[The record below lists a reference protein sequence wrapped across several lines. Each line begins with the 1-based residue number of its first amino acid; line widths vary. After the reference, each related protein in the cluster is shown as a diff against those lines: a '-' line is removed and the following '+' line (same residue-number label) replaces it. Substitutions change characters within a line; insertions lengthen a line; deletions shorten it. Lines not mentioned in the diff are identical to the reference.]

1 MPRIVGFDPGG
12 LKIAAHI
19 VPHLPDGRIDLR
31 LDPPLSSIGLR
42 RRCGAK
48 GAVLVGA
55 GRALSL

>member
-19 VPHLPDGRIDLR
+19 VPHLPDGRVDLR
-31 LDPPLSSIGLR
+31 LDLPCRALASAIVAAR
-42 RRCGAK
+42 K

-55 GRALSL
+55 GIAFSL